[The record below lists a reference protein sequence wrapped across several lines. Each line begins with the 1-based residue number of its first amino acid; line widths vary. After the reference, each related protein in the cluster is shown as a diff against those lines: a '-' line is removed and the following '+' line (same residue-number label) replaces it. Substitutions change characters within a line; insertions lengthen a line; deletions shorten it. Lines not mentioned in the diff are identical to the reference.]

1 LHSFKAMQ
9 ISLIPQGFDMHIG
22 NSLVICRSLK
32 CFVTYSGF
40 LDTVI
45 LRLAEHLYQSHYRMV
60 LGQNRLF

>member
-32 CFVTYSGF
+32 CFVTYSHINDK
-40 LDTVI
+40 LD
-45 LRLAEHLYQSHYRMV
+45 V
-60 LGQNRLF
+60 LNIGLLFG